1 MWYNK
6 VCGHPSWNPQ
16 TPWYQFFL
24 LGSGYAPDIQSDSDG
39 GEEDEEEADSRTETI
54 YSVSEVGDMVD
65 FLKAC
70 PFVTME
76 DYKWKL
82 SVPMIRLMM
91 IDNTHVN
98 YLSEKQVAMRKG
110 QGIDLEKLAEQHSL
124 VNDFGGNI
132 NTNIGQEGEKPV
144 AGK

>member
-1 MWYNK
+1 
-6 VCGHPSWNPQ
+6 
-16 TPWYQFFL
+16 
-24 LGSGYAPDIQSDSDG
+24 
-39 GEEDEEEADSRTETI
+39 
-54 YSVSEVGDMVD
+54 MVD

-91 IDNTHVN
+91 MDNTHVN
-98 YLSEKQVAMRKG
+98 YLTEKQVAKRKG

-124 VNDFGGNI
+124 VNDFGGTI
-132 NTNIGQEGEKPV
+132 NTNIGKKEENAIESK
-144 AGK
+144 